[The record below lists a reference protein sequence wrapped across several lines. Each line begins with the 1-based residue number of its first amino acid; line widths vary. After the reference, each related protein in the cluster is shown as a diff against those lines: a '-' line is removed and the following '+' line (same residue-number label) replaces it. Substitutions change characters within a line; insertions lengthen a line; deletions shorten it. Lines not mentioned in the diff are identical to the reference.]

1 VVDAKK
7 VTVTGMD
14 KQAIIEKISDILQ
27 SVLKH
32 NRFEIHDELT
42 ATMVEGWDSLT
53 HMIIITEIEKTFAVQ
68 FKLKE
73 INKLKNMGNLIELI
87 QSKQV
92 Q

>member
-1 VVDAKK
+1 
-7 VTVTGMD
+7 MD